1 MRWRASHSTPGRI
14 AAAMIS
20 PRKTSA
26 ITILIFQSA
35 RASAITATAIS
46 VATKALRAVCP
57 MLAGFSPRCGRCKR
71 RIGRRR
77 VEAGR
82 AMPADEEIYFDA
94 RPHGVVLARPLGRA
108 AALLLG
114 GAALLALP
122 WPAQVPGAALVA
134 TAAAVLLRAVWRWE
148 RTRVVVTREKVCV
161 VDGTLRRRS
170 TAVRLRSVE
179 NLELEQT

>member
-1 MRWRASHSTPGRI
+1 
-14 AAAMIS
+14 
-20 PRKTSA
+20 
-26 ITILIFQSA
+26 
-35 RASAITATAIS
+35 
-46 VATKALRAVCP
+46 
-57 MLAGFSPRCGRCKR
+57 
-71 RIGRRR
+71 
-77 VEAGR
+77 
-82 AMPADEEIYFDA
+82 MPADEEIYFDA
-94 RPHGVVLARPLGRA
+94 RPHGIVLARPLGRA

-122 WPAQVPGAALVA
+122 WPAQVPGAVLVA

-179 NLELEQT
+179 NLELEQTVAGRLLGYGTLVAGPLEIDHVPAPRDVYRLVERLAS